1 MSETNVQLFPGVFR
15 STVGG
20 ANPGFFLHS
29 DGRVG
34 IGNTAPEDRPAWDTD
49 PASTAKNKLNVTGH
63 THITGSLNV
72 TGHLYGDGSNLTGT
86 ALPWQQA
93 TSNPGTD
100 IKYDN
105 GGKIGIGGEP
115 SSINILKVHGTVEAL
130 HVRSVS
136 TPTGTGDA
144 FVENLGGNATNRKPT
159 ECLRLTGQYVDS
171 AGSGSLLRFTNYH
184 TGGTNP
190 NTNEY
195 NTAGIA
201 GFDYNNSWGGG
212 LVLYTAP
219 GTSGGGDL
227 TPRMII
233 DNDGN
238 VGIGGSPS
246 STNKLKVHG
255 IVEATSF
262 SGIQASD
269 VPSLDAGKITT
280 GTLGTDRIPTL
291 STSKISGL
299 GTFATKNDGNYNIHD
314 GWLRE
319 NGDNAHVKL
328 YGGTRQ
334 MTFRTDG
341 TTEYAS
347 GIGGYPFAWM
357 YGGDHSSQRRMLLN
371 TSGQLWCSNYGW
383 LHDKFADRHGNSGY
397 NFYTSTIFI
406 GGSTSRGLRSVTG
419 DYGTVQTTGG
429 GNNGWEGYSIDGR
442 YVFMSMS
449 NNSCGIYNDIDNDWM
464 IYCYRNNYTKL
475 YYDGA
480 ERFETGNPN
489 LINNAGLR
497 IYGVEHSQDYAD
509 ADHDYWQNWNQIQA
523 DTGYTHFGLYVDNA
537 IRTYKYV
544 ALSDR
549 RIKKDF
555 LEIDDTIALG
565 KLRQLKPTSYKYK
578 DKWRRTTDRVLGFI
592 AQEVAEVLP
601 DAVSITNAVIPNIQ
615 IEASVKKI
623 DEKKFEFTLKEP
635 YVVTVGSKLELKG
648 PKLGHKEVEVI
659 SVTDDT
665 TFTGTTE
672 DFNIEKVGDRV
683 IVYGEYVDD
692 FHNLDKN
699 AIFTVA
705 TAALQEV
712 DRQLQAEKEKVKSL
726 EERLAALEA
735 IVLNQ

>member
-1 MSETNVQLFPGVFR
+1 MSETNIQLFPGVFR

-34 IGNTAPEDRPAWDTD
+34 IGNTAPTTRPVWSSDDNDR
-49 PASTAKNKLNVTGH
+49 NKLNVSGH
-63 THITGSLNV
+63 THIEGNLNV
-72 TGHLYGDGSNLTGT
+72 TGYVYGDGSNLTGT
-86 ALPWQQA
+86 SLPWQQSA
-93 TSNPGTD
+93 PNVATD
-100 IKYDN
+100 IKYE
-105 GGKIGIGGEP
+105 G
-115 SSINILKVHGTVEAL
+115 
-130 HVRSVS
+130 
-136 TPTGTGDA
+136 
-144 FVENLGGNATNRKPT
+144 
-159 ECLRLTGQYVDS
+159 
-171 AGSGSLLRFTNYH
+171 
-184 TGGTNP
+184 
-190 NTNEY
+190 
-195 NTAGIA
+195 
-201 GFDYNNSWGGG
+201 
-212 LVLYTAP
+212 
-219 GTSGGGDL
+219 
-227 TPRMII
+227 
-233 DNDGN
+233 GN
-238 VGIGGSPS
+238 VGIGGAASA
-246 STNKLKVHG
+246 NKLKVYG
-255 IVEATSF
+255 TVEATSF
-262 SGIQASD
+262 SGIQESD
-269 VPSLDAGKITT
+269 VP
-280 GTLGTDRIPTL
+280 TLGV
-291 STSKISGL
+291 SKISGL

-314 GWLRE
+314 TWLRD

-328 YGGTRQ
+328 YGNSRQ

-357 YGGDHSSQRRMLLN
+357 YGGDHSSQRIMLLN

-429 GNNGWEGYSIDGR
+429 GSNGWEGYSIDGR
-442 YVFMSMS
+442 YVFMSTS

-475 YYDGA
+475 YFDGA

-509 ADHDYWQNWNQIQA
+509 ADHDYWQNWNQIQG

-565 KLRQLKPTSYKYK
+565 KLRQLKPTSYRYK

-648 PKLGHKEVEVI
+648 PKIGHKEVEVI

-665 TFTGTTE
+665 TFTGTVE
-672 DFNIEKVGDRV
+672 DFDIEKVGDRV

>member
-34 IGNTAPEDRPAWDTD
+34 IGNTAPTTRPVWSSDDNDR
-49 PASTAKNKLNVTGH
+49 NKLNVSGH
-63 THITGSLNV
+63 THIEGNLNV
-72 TGHLYGDGSNLTGT
+72 SGYVYGDGSNLTGT
-86 ALPWQQA
+86 AVPWQQS
-93 TSNPGTD
+93 TPNPATD

-105 GGKIGIGGEP
+105 GG
-115 SSINILKVHGTVEAL
+115 
-130 HVRSVS
+130 
-136 TPTGTGDA
+136 
-144 FVENLGGNATNRKPT
+144 
-159 ECLRLTGQYVDS
+159 
-171 AGSGSLLRFTNYH
+171 
-184 TGGTNP
+184 
-190 NTNEY
+190 
-195 NTAGIA
+195 
-201 GFDYNNSWGGG
+201 
-212 LVLYTAP
+212 
-219 GTSGGGDL
+219 
-227 TPRMII
+227 
-233 DNDGN
+233 N
-238 VGIGGSPS
+238 VGIGGAASA
-246 STNKLKVHG
+246 NKLKVYG
-255 IVEATSF
+255 TVEATSF
-262 SGIQASD
+262 SGIQESD
-269 VPSLDAGKITT
+269 VP
-280 GTLGTDRIPTL
+280 TLGV
-291 STSKISGL
+291 SKISGL

-314 GWLRE
+314 TWLRD

-328 YGGTRQ
+328 YGNSRQ

-357 YGGDHSSQRRMLLN
+357 YGGDHSSQRIMLLN

-429 GNNGWEGYSIDGR
+429 GSNGWEGYSIDGR

-475 YYDGA
+475 YFDGA

-565 KLRQLKPTSYKYK
+565 KLRQLKPTSYRYK

-648 PKLGHKEVEVI
+648 PKIGHKEVEVI

-665 TFTGTTE
+665 TFTGTVE
-672 DFNIEKVGDRV
+672 DFDIEKVGDRV

>member
-20 ANPGFFLHS
+20 ASPGFFLHS

-34 IGNTAPEDRPAWDTD
+34 IGNTAPTTRPVWSSDDNDR
-49 PASTAKNKLNVTGH
+49 NKLNVSGH
-63 THITGSLNV
+63 THIEGNLNV
-72 TGHLYGDGSNLTGT
+72 SGYVYGDGSNLTGT
-86 ALPWQQA
+86 AVPWQQS
-93 TSNPGTD
+93 TPNPATD

-105 GGKIGIGGEP
+105 GG
-115 SSINILKVHGTVEAL
+115 
-130 HVRSVS
+130 
-136 TPTGTGDA
+136 
-144 FVENLGGNATNRKPT
+144 
-159 ECLRLTGQYVDS
+159 
-171 AGSGSLLRFTNYH
+171 
-184 TGGTNP
+184 
-190 NTNEY
+190 
-195 NTAGIA
+195 
-201 GFDYNNSWGGG
+201 
-212 LVLYTAP
+212 
-219 GTSGGGDL
+219 
-227 TPRMII
+227 
-233 DNDGN
+233 N
-238 VGIGGSPS
+238 VGIGGAASA
-246 STNKLKVHG
+246 NKLKVYG
-255 IVEATSF
+255 TVEATSF
-262 SGIQASD
+262 SGIQESD
-269 VPSLDAGKITT
+269 VP
-280 GTLGTDRIPTL
+280 TLGV
-291 STSKISGL
+291 SKISGL

-314 GWLRE
+314 TWLRD
-319 NGDNAHVKL
+319 NDDNAHVKL
-328 YGGTRQ
+328 YGNSRQ

-357 YGGDHSSQRRMLLN
+357 YGGDHSSQRIMLLN

-489 LINNAGLR
+489 IINNAGLR

-523 DTGYTHFGLYVDNA
+523 DTGYTHFGLYVDTA

-565 KLRQLKPTSYKYK
+565 KLRQLKPTSYRYK

-648 PKLGHKEVEVI
+648 PKIGHKEVEVI

-665 TFTGTTE
+665 TFTGTVE
-672 DFNIEKVGDRV
+672 DFDIEKVGDRV

-692 FHNLDKN
+692 FHNIDKN

>member
-1 MSETNVQLFPGVFR
+1 MSSETNVQLFPGVFR

-34 IGNTAPEDRPAWDTD
+34 IGNTAPTTRPVWSSDDNDR
-49 PASTAKNKLNVTGH
+49 NKLNVSGH
-63 THITGSLNV
+63 THIEGNLNV
-72 TGHLYGDGSNLTGT
+72 SGYVYGDGSNLTGT
-86 ALPWQQA
+86 AVPWQQS
-93 TSNPGTD
+93 TPNPATD

-105 GGKIGIGGEP
+105 GG
-115 SSINILKVHGTVEAL
+115 
-130 HVRSVS
+130 
-136 TPTGTGDA
+136 
-144 FVENLGGNATNRKPT
+144 
-159 ECLRLTGQYVDS
+159 
-171 AGSGSLLRFTNYH
+171 
-184 TGGTNP
+184 
-190 NTNEY
+190 
-195 NTAGIA
+195 
-201 GFDYNNSWGGG
+201 
-212 LVLYTAP
+212 
-219 GTSGGGDL
+219 
-227 TPRMII
+227 
-233 DNDGN
+233 N
-238 VGIGGSPS
+238 VGIGGAASA
-246 STNKLKVHG
+246 NKLKVYG
-255 IVEATSF
+255 TVEATSF
-262 SGIQASD
+262 SGIQESD
-269 VPSLDAGKITT
+269 VP
-280 GTLGTDRIPTL
+280 TLGV
-291 STSKISGL
+291 SKISGL

-314 GWLRE
+314 TWLRD

-328 YGGTRQ
+328 YGNSRQ

-357 YGGDHSSQRRMLLN
+357 YGGDHSSQRIMLLN

-429 GNNGWEGYSIDGR
+429 GSNGWEGYSIDGR

-475 YYDGA
+475 YFDGA

-555 LEIDDTIALG
+555 LEIDDTFALG
-565 KLRQLKPTSYKYK
+565 KLRQLKPTSYRYK

-648 PKLGHKEVEVI
+648 PKIGHKEVEVI

-665 TFTGTTE
+665 TFTGTAD
-672 DFNIEKVGDRV
+672 DFDIEKVGDRV

>member
-20 ANPGFFLHS
+20 SNPGFFLHS

-34 IGNTAPEDRPAWDTD
+34 IGNTAPTTRPVWSSDDNDR
-49 PASTAKNKLNVTGH
+49 NKLNVSGH
-63 THITGSLNV
+63 THIEGNLNV
-72 TGHLYGDGSNLTGT
+72 SGYVYGDGSNLTGT
-86 ALPWQQA
+86 AVPWQQS
-93 TSNPGTD
+93 TPNPATD

-105 GGKIGIGGEP
+105 GG
-115 SSINILKVHGTVEAL
+115 
-130 HVRSVS
+130 
-136 TPTGTGDA
+136 
-144 FVENLGGNATNRKPT
+144 
-159 ECLRLTGQYVDS
+159 
-171 AGSGSLLRFTNYH
+171 
-184 TGGTNP
+184 
-190 NTNEY
+190 
-195 NTAGIA
+195 
-201 GFDYNNSWGGG
+201 
-212 LVLYTAP
+212 
-219 GTSGGGDL
+219 
-227 TPRMII
+227 
-233 DNDGN
+233 N
-238 VGIGGSPS
+238 VGIGGAASA
-246 STNKLKVHG
+246 NKLKVYG
-255 IVEATSF
+255 TVEATSF
-262 SGIQASD
+262 SGIQESD
-269 VPSLDAGKITT
+269 VP
-280 GTLGTDRIPTL
+280 TLGV
-291 STSKISGL
+291 SKISGL

-314 GWLRE
+314 TWLRD

-328 YGGTRQ
+328 YGNSRQ

-357 YGGDHSSQRRMLLN
+357 YGGDHSSQRIMLLN

-429 GNNGWEGYSIDGR
+429 GSNGWEGYSIDGR

-475 YYDGA
+475 YFDGA

-565 KLRQLKPTSYKYK
+565 KLRQLKPTSYRYK

-648 PKLGHKEVEVI
+648 PKIGHKEVEVI

-665 TFTGTTE
+665 TFTGTAD
-672 DFNIEKVGDRV
+672 DFDIEKVGDRV

>member
-34 IGNTAPEDRPAWDTD
+34 IGNTAPTTRPVWSSDDNDR
-49 PASTAKNKLNVTGH
+49 NKLNVSGH
-63 THITGSLNV
+63 THIEGNLNV
-72 TGHLYGDGSNLTGT
+72 SGYVYGDGSNLTGT
-86 ALPWQQA
+86 AVPWQQS
-93 TSNPGTD
+93 TPNPATD

-105 GGKIGIGGEP
+105 GG
-115 SSINILKVHGTVEAL
+115 
-130 HVRSVS
+130 
-136 TPTGTGDA
+136 
-144 FVENLGGNATNRKPT
+144 
-159 ECLRLTGQYVDS
+159 
-171 AGSGSLLRFTNYH
+171 
-184 TGGTNP
+184 
-190 NTNEY
+190 
-195 NTAGIA
+195 
-201 GFDYNNSWGGG
+201 
-212 LVLYTAP
+212 
-219 GTSGGGDL
+219 
-227 TPRMII
+227 
-233 DNDGN
+233 N
-238 VGIGGSPS
+238 VGIGGAASA
-246 STNKLKVHG
+246 NKLKVYG
-255 IVEATSF
+255 TVEATSF
-262 SGIQASD
+262 SGIQESD
-269 VPSLDAGKITT
+269 VP
-280 GTLGTDRIPTL
+280 TLGV
-291 STSKISGL
+291 SKISGL

-314 GWLRE
+314 TWLRD

-328 YGGTRQ
+328 YGNSRQ

-442 YVFMSMS
+442 YVFMSAD
-449 NNSCGIYNDIDNDWM
+449 NNQCGIYNDIDNEWM
-464 IYCYRNNYTKL
+464 IECFRNSYVTL
-475 YYDGA
+475 YNDGLS
-480 ERFETGNPN
+480 RFRTGNPN
-489 LINNAGLR
+489 YIEDKGLR
-497 IYGVEHSQDYAD
+497 IYGVEHSHDYAD
-509 ADHDYWQNWNQIQA
+509 SQHDYWTNWNQIQA

-537 IRTYKYV
+537 IRTFKYV

-648 PKLGHKEVEVI
+648 PKIGHKEVEVI

-665 TFTGTTE
+665 TFTGTAE
-672 DFNIEKVGDRV
+672 DFDIEKVGDRV